1 MSSKMYRINV
11 NVTVTEEKQKE
22 LLAVLKE
29 KKSLNSVHDY
39 FTQNFTKVLERA
51 AQEIQ
56 RSSSAKSLT
65 SKLFYNDIMKDTN
78 DYIYNFGVQGVYDEL
93 MEFLENQYVHS
104 VFKFITPY
112 SKSKMY
118 KPYDNDKKP
127 YGDYYV
133 HVGEG
138 GFNYNL
144 PHMKHTRYNAD
155 GGFNM
160 TAPMKEVKA
169 ETKVNPLSFRSADP
183 LSFRSTVLTK
193 DSSSETSSTTKRS
206 SPPCQ
211 LEIVSRSLADKM
223 RKIKEVEAQSEQITK
238 TVHELLEKQKTLKVV
253 KGELKEGLVKLKK
266 QLNNLMKEDD
276 SDEKEEW
283 TAVEVGKKKAEPKK
297 KVEPKKKAVLEISSS
312 EEE

>member
-1 MSSKMYRINV
+1 MYRINV
-11 NVTVTEEKQKE
+11 NVVITEEKQKE
-22 LLAVLKE
+22 LAMVLKE
-29 KKSLNSVHDY
+29 KKGLDSVHDY

-56 RSSSAKSLT
+56 RSSAAKSLT
-65 SKLFYNDIMKDTN
+65 SKLFYNDIMKDSN
-78 DYIYNFGVQGVYDEL
+78 DYLYNFGVQGVYDEL

-104 VFKFITPY
+104 IFKFITPY

-160 TAPMKEVKA
+160 TAPMKDAKV
-169 ETKVNPLSFRSADP
+169 ETKVNQLSFRSADP
-183 LSFRSTVLTK
+183 LAFRSAALTK
-193 DSSSETSSTTKRS
+193 DSTSETSSTTKRS

-238 TVHELLEKQKTLKVV
+238 TVHELLEKQKTLKAL
-253 KGELKEGLVKLKK
+253 KGELKEGVVKLKK

-283 TAVEVGKKKAEPKK
+283 TAIEVGKKKA
-297 KVEPKKKAVLEISSS
+297 VAKKKAVLEVSSS